1 MWPFRTSVKFTDMD
15 FRTDVHSH
23 ILPGVDDGFG
33 SEKNSVKA
41 LQLLHEIGLE
51 HSILTPHIYPELYP
65 ANNPSSIRNRFS
77 EVSDMLVRTGVE
89 CRVAGEHMVYA
100 GVDSGFSEENAGSA
114 LLLGGRHIL
123 IEMSYAY
130 ESRNIRDFVFHLNA
144 VGLHPVLAHPE
155 RYSYYSASLTEIRSI
170 ADMDTQL
177 QLNILSLG
185 GFYGNSAR
193 EKAEAMLAAGLYSF
207 LGTDL
212 HSVSQIAQLSSL
224 KIEKKHV
231 PAVERLLEN
240 NDRLWNGE
248 DVQ

>member
-1 MWPFRTSVKFTDMD
+1 
-15 FRTDVHSH
+15 
-23 ILPGVDDGFG
+23 
-33 SEKNSVKA
+33 
-41 LQLLHEIGLE
+41 
-51 HSILTPHIYPELYP
+51 
-65 ANNPSSIRNRFS
+65 
-77 EVSDMLVRTGVE
+77 
-89 CRVAGEHMVYA
+89 
-100 GVDSGFSEENAGSA
+100 
-114 LLLGGRHIL
+114 
-123 IEMSYAY
+123 
-130 ESRNIRDFVFHLNA
+130 
-144 VGLHPVLAHPE
+144 
-155 RYSYYSASLTEIRSI
+155 
-170 ADMDTQL
+170 MDTQL

>member
-65 ANNPSSIRNRFS
+65 ENTKDKILGRFD
-77 EVSDMLVRTGVE
+77 EVSSALSATGVS

-100 GVDSGFSEENAGSA
+100 GIDSSFQRGNTADSLQLGEGS
-114 LLLGGRHIL
+114 LL

-130 ESRNIRDFVFHLNA
+130 ESQNIKDFVFHLNA
-144 VGLHPVLAHPE
+144 LGFQPVLAHPE
-155 RYSYYSASLTEIRSI
+155 RYSYYSRSLVEIRTI
-170 ADMDTQL
+170 VDIDTRL

-185 GFYGNSAR
+185 GFYGNTAK
-193 EKAEAMLAAGLYSF
+193 EKAEAILERGLYTYV
-207 LGTDL
+207 GTDL
-212 HSVSQIAQLSSL
+212 HSLAQIDQLKSMR
-224 KIEKKHV
+224 IQRKHV
-231 PAVERLLEN
+231 AALEKLLEN
-240 NDRLWNGE
+240 NEELWNS
-248 DVQ
+248 